1 MYWRCGNK
9 GRPGGRALAA
19 FAGMTMALL
28 AADAAAAASR
38 LCRQLQA
45 ELARL
50 SEQGSPEAL
59 RYQEAAEIQR
69 SEIDVARGEAADF
82 GCDRAIAGE
91 MIAECA
97 GLNAKID
104 EMARNL
110 EDLEGRLAGLSE
122 TRERARLLDALAA
135 SGCPRQEPEAE
146 AGAADQDLF
155 EEVLGGTIIRGG
167 ASQDA
172 TDDGRYPKRIVIG
185 KGEGSGSGEFRTL
198 CVRTCDGYF
207 FPMSNG
213 AALSDFERDQKNC
226 EAACPGTDVELFY
239 HLADGE
245 AQEDMVSAR
254 TAEPYRD
261 LPSAYRYKRANLPRT
276 PGCGCNARQDRN
288 FSILAG
294 EGRPIPQ
301 SNKEPADAEK
311 PVPATPAA
319 RPDPNRKV
327 RVVGPKFLPDPQGA
341 TDLRVPGPTPAR

>member
-1 MYWRCGNK
+1 MFWRCGNE
-9 GRPGGRALAA
+9 GRSGGRLLAA
-19 FAGMTMALL
+19 FAGVTMALL
-28 AADAAAAASR
+28 AADGAAAASR

-45 ELARL
+45 DLARL
-50 SEQGSPEAL
+50 AAEGSPEAA

-69 SEIDVARGEAADF
+69 SEIELARGEAADF

-97 GLNAKID
+97 GLNAKIG

-110 EDLEGRLAGLSE
+110 EDLESRLAELSE
-122 TRERARLLDALAA
+122 TRERARLLDALDAN
-135 SGCPRQEPEAE
+135 GCPRPEPAE
-146 AGAADQDLF
+146 AGASDQDLF

-167 ASQDA
+167 ASEDA

-185 KGEGSGSGEFRTL
+185 KGEGSRGGEFRTL

-226 EAACPGTDVELFY
+226 EAACPGTELYY

-254 TAEPYRD
+254 TAEPYRE
-261 LPSAYRYKRANLPRT
+261 LPSAYRYKRTDLPRT
-276 PGCGCNARQDRN
+276 PDCGCNAKQDSN

-301 SNKEPADAEK
+301 SNKEPAATEM
-311 PVPATPAA
+311 PAPATPAA
-319 RPDPNRKV
+319 KPDPDRKV
-327 RVVGPKFLPDPQGA
+327 RVVGPKFLPDPPGA

>member
-1 MYWRCGNK
+1 M
-9 GRPGGRALAA
+9 
-19 FAGMTMALL
+19 
-28 AADAAAAASR
+28 
-38 LCRQLQA
+38 
-45 ELARL
+45 
-50 SEQGSPEAL
+50 SEEGSPEAA
-59 RYQEAAEIQR
+59 RYREAAEIQR
-69 SEIDVARGEAADF
+69 SEIDLARGEAADF

-110 EDLEGRLAGLSE
+110 EDLESRLAELSE

-135 SGCPRQEPEAE
+135 NDCPRQEPDAE
-146 AGAADQDLF
+146 AGASDQDLF

-167 ASQDA
+167 ASRDA
-172 TDDGRYPKRIVIG
+172 ADDGRYPKRIVIG
-185 KGEGSGSGEFRTL
+185 KGEGSGGGEFRTL

-213 AALSDFERDQKNC
+213 AALSDFERDQKRC
-226 EAACPGTDVELFY
+226 EAACPGTELFY

-254 TAEPYRD
+254 TAEPYRE
-261 LPSAYRYKRANLPRT
+261 LPSAYRYKRTGLPRT
-276 PGCGCNARQDRN
+276 PDCGCNARQDSS

-301 SNKEPADAEK
+301 SNKAPVDAEK
-311 PVPATPAA
+311 PMPATPAA
-319 RPDPNRKV
+319 RPDPDRKV
-327 RVVGPKFLPDPQGA
+327 RVVGPKFLPDPPGA
-341 TDLRVPGPTPAR
+341 TDLRVPVPTPVQ